1 MRQDAVGS
9 ASKMEASMV
18 DTSQIRNGQAV
29 VASDADP
36 VGAVDSVEGDRL
48 KLTRKDSTDNTQ
60 HYLPLTWVERVEERI
75 HLNRTGAEV
84 RASWGHYRAAGA
96 AAQGVHG
103 PRKINWTPWITL
115 GLVLLVVLWVM
126 SNYGREPATTTETIT
141 TETETVV
148 EPGEGAEAPPPE
160 R

>member
-1 MRQDAVGS
+1 
-9 ASKMEASMV
+9 MV
-18 DTSQIRNGQAV
+18 DTSQIRNGLAV
-29 VASDADP
+29 ITSDAEP
-36 VGAVDSVEGDRL
+36 VGVVDTVEGDRL
-48 KLTRKDSTDNTQ
+48 KLTRKDSTDNAH
-60 HYLPLTWVERVEERI
+60 HYLPLAWVERVDERI

-96 AAQGVHG
+96 TAQGVRG
-103 PRKINWTPWITL
+103 PRKTNWLLWIIL

-141 TETETVV
+141 TETETAV
-148 EPGEGAEAPPPE
+148 EPGEGAEAPPAE